1 MRANSL
7 VRRIR
12 KLGFATGIIAGALAL
27 PTGAIASCAGMAQAP
42 GISPHPY
49 IQKASFLK
57 TGTNLA
63 QAAPQNMPQTANTSA
78 VPRNHMKIT
87 FIGHS
92 TFEIETPEGAR
103 AQTDFNDYVQGAG
116 RIPHIVTMNN
126 SHDSHFSYAP
136 MKSIEHVL
144 RGWDPKGGVAKHNLK
159 FRDLRVRNVPTN
171 LLDRGE
177 GKLSNG
183 NSMFVFE
190 VAGLCAVHISHL
202 HHYLSKNQLRALGV
216 IDIAFAP
223 IDGMWT
229 MSHDEL
235 FRVLG
240 DIKARMIIP
249 MHFGSMG
256 GVEAFIARAQ
266 KNWAVRKHP
275 SNSITLS
282 LRDMPKTPEV
292 VFLEGY

>member
-1 MRANSL
+1 MMIVNWL
-7 VRRIR
+7 VRRVR
-12 KLGFATGIIAGALAL
+12 KLGFVAGVV
-27 PTGAIASCAGMAQAP
+27 TGAIGIPAAAVASCAGMANAP
-42 GISPHPY
+42 GLSPHPY
-49 IQKASFLK
+49 FMKASSP
-57 TGTNLA
+57 TGATRLA
-63 QAAPQNMPQTANTSA
+63 QAPAQNPATPSA
-78 VPRNHMKIT
+78 VPRNHMRIT
-87 FIGHS
+87 FVGHS

-116 RIPHIVTMNN
+116 RTPHIVTMNN

-136 MKSIEHVL
+136 MKGIEHVL
-144 RGWDPKGGVAKHNLK
+144 RGWDPKGGVAKHNLM

-171 LLDRGE
+171 LVDRGE

-190 VAGLCAVHISHL
+190 VAGLCAAHISHL
-202 HHYLSKNQLRALGV
+202 HHYLSENQLRALGP

-240 DIKARMIIP
+240 DIKARMVIP

-266 KNWAVRKHP
+266 KTWPVRKHP

>member
-1 MRANSL
+1 MKVNFLFRH
-7 VRRIR
+7 VRN
-12 KLGFATGIIAGALAL
+12 LGFAIGVGVGSISL
-27 PTGAIASCAGMAQAP
+27 PAVAFASCAGMAQAP
-42 GISPHPY
+42 GFTPHPY
-49 IQKASFLK
+49 FKNAAFLK
-57 TGTNLA
+57 TPMKLA
-63 QAAPQNMPQTANTSA
+63 QANAQNPAPSA
-78 VPRNHMKIT
+78 VPKNHMRIT

-103 AQTDFNDYVQGAG
+103 AQTDFNDYVQGG
-116 RIPHIVTMNN
+116 RVPHIVTMNN
-126 SHDSHFSYAP
+126 SHDSHFSYDP
-136 MKSIEHVL
+136 IKGIEHVL
-144 RGWDPKGGVAKHNLK
+144 RGWDPKGGVAKHNLM

-171 LLDRGE
+171 LMDRGE

-202 HHYLSKNQLRALGV
+202 HHYLSKNQLRALGL

-256 GVEAFIARAQ
+256 GVEAFVARAQ
-266 KNWAVRKHP
+266 KNWAVRRHP
-275 SNSITLS
+275 SNAITLS

-292 VFLEGY
+292 VFLQGY

>member
-1 MRANSL
+1 MNMNSL
-7 VRRIR
+7 VRRITT
-12 KLGFATGIIAGALAL
+12 LGLTGLIMVAASGF
-27 PTGAIASCAGMAQAP
+27 PQVVRASCAGMAHAP
-42 GISPHPY
+42 GPPSHPY
-49 IQKASFLK
+49 FQKASFLK
-57 TGTNLA
+57 AATGIA
-63 QAAPQNMPQTANTSA
+63 QSQAPTI

-87 FIGHS
+87 FLGHA

-103 AQTDFNDYVQGAG
+103 AQTDYNDYVQGG
-116 RIPHIVTMNN
+116 RVPHIVTMNN
-126 SHDSHFSYAP
+126 THDSHFSYAP
-136 MKSIEHVL
+136 MKEIEHVL
-144 RGWDPKGGVAKHNLK
+144 PGWDPDGGIAKHNLL

-171 LLDRGE
+171 LVDRGE
-177 GKLSNG
+177 GRLSNG

-190 VAGLCAVHISHL
+190 AAGLCAVHISHL
-202 HHYLSKNQLRALGV
+202 HHYLSENQLRALGP

-256 GVEAFIARAQ
+256 SVETFVARAQ
-266 KNWAVRKHP
+266 NNWKVRKHP

-282 LRDMPKTPEV
+282 LRDMPQSPEV
-292 VFLEGY
+292 VFLEGH

>member
-1 MRANSL
+1 MTPNSL
-7 VRRIR
+7 VRRIA
-12 KLGFATGIIAGALAL
+12 KPGLVAGVVVGIAVAL
-27 PTGAIASCAGMAQAP
+27 PAAAIASCAGMARAP
-42 GISPHPY
+42 GFSPHPY
-49 IQKASFLK
+49 FQKASFLK
-57 TGTNLA
+57 SPTVLA
-63 QAAPQNMPQTANTSA
+63 QSGPQSPAPTAVPQN
-78 VPRNHMKIT
+78 HMRIT

-103 AQTDFNDYVQGAG
+103 AQTDFNDYVQGVG

-136 MKSIEHVL
+136 MKEIQHVL
-144 RGWDPKGGVAKHNLK
+144 RGWDPDGGVAKHNLM

-171 LLDRGE
+171 LVDRGA

-202 HHYLSKNQLRALGV
+202 HHYLSKNQLRALGL

-256 GVEAFIARAQ
+256 GVEAFVARAQ
-266 KNWAVRKHP
+266 KTWTVRKHP
-275 SNSITLS
+275 SRTITLS

-292 VFLEGY
+292 VFLQGY

>member
-1 MRANSL
+1 MKANAL

-12 KLGFATGIIAGALAL
+12 ELGVLAGIVAAIIAVPGA
-27 PTGAIASCAGMAQAP
+27 AIASCAGMAKAP

-49 IQKASFLK
+49 FMQASFLK
-57 TGTNLA
+57 AANNLA
-63 QAAPQNMPQTANTSA
+63 QAPAQNPAPSA
-78 VPRNHMKIT
+78 VPQNHMRIT

-103 AQTDFNDYVQGAG
+103 AQTDYNDYVQGG
-116 RIPHIVTMNN
+116 RLPHIVTMNN
-126 SHDSHFSYAP
+126 SHDSHFSYSP
-136 MKSIEHVL
+136 QKGIEHVL
-144 RGWDPKGGVAKHNLK
+144 RGWDPKGGVAKHNLM

-171 LLDRGE
+171 LVDRGE

-202 HHYLSKNQLRALGV
+202 HHYLSKNQLRALGL

-266 KNWAVRKHP
+266 KTWPVRKHP
-275 SNSITLS
+275 SNTITLS

>member
-1 MRANSL
+1 MIINSL
-7 VRRIR
+7 GRRIR
-12 KLGFATGIIAGALAL
+12 NLGFVSGVVAGTIGFPAA
-27 PTGAIASCAGMAQAP
+27 AFASCAGMAQAP
-42 GISPHPY
+42 GFSPHPY
-49 IQKASFLK
+49 FQKASFLRSE
-57 TGTNLA
+57 TRLA
-63 QAAPQNMPQTANTSA
+63 QAKAPTA
-78 VPRNHMKIT
+78 VPRNHMRIT

-103 AQTDFNDYVQGAG
+103 AQTDYNDYVQGDG

-136 MKSIEHVL
+136 MKGIQHVL
-144 RGWDPKGGVAKHNLK
+144 RGWDPKGGVAKHNLM

-171 LLDRGE
+171 LVDRGQ

-202 HHYLSKNQLRALGV
+202 HHYLSKNQLRALGL

-266 KNWAVRKHP
+266 KTWPVRKHP